1 MTAAGRGDGADL
13 SGEIQRARA
22 ILGDLCFGSTA
33 RHPEDR
39 IRDHLELDPAE
50 ITELE
55 LQLRHRHRIDLDL
68 RAVYDHT
75 LSELAALLSRATF
88 PESGGSQNSDR

>member
-1 MTAAGRGDGADL
+1 MTGAGRGDGADL
-13 SGEIQRARA
+13 SSEIQRAQA

-33 RHPEDR
+33 RYPEDR

-55 LQLRHRHRIDLDL
+55 LELRSRHRIDLDL
-68 RAVYDHT
+68 WGVYDHT
-75 LSELAALLSRATF
+75 LSELAALLSRGAF
-88 PESGGSQNSDR
+88 PEPGGAQG

>member
-1 MTAAGRGDGADL
+1 MDPL
-13 SGEIQRARA
+13 QRARA
-22 ILGDLCFGSTA
+22 VLGDLCLGSGA

-55 LQLRHRHRIDLDL
+55 LLLRSRHRVQLDL
-68 RAVYDHT
+68 WEVYDRTLAEVAELLSHNRAV
-75 LSELAALLSRATF
+75 AAD
-88 PESGGSQNSDR
+88 PSGAEH

>member
-1 MTAAGRGDGADL
+1 MSRPDTAEDDL
-13 SGEIQRARA
+13 QRARA
-22 ILGDLCFGSTA
+22 VLGDLCFASGA

-55 LQLRHRHRIDLDL
+55 LLLRSRHRVQLDL
-68 RAVYDHT
+68 WEVYDRT
-75 LSELAALLSRATF
+75 LSEVAELLSRRGAATADL
-88 PESGGSQNSDR
+88 PGAEH